1 MLKRLFAISTFI
13 VGLATLSGCASVGET
28 LIVALET
35 PTVEAQANRVAVG
48 TGMLRINHHI
58 INNMPISAD
67 ATWPAQMAAEMTEQ
81 QSKVINKALANDP
94 WFATRH
100 YSDPFQ
106 RQQLGGYIAPGI
118 SPLTFVAYKK
128 INVMY
133 GDNPENWPNMLK
145 YSSKLD
151 QFLEFVDAQDKKPQ
165 RIEAVQA
172 TQYPNIYAAIVSIMP
187 ISYQKDLDTTN
198 REMQDAF
205 DQVAMLKKDKADI
218 AKRLEDD
225 KATKAKGYKGELS
238 PLSASEVTQFNEQIA
253 VLDTQIKAAEEE
265 ADQKQKIN
273 FQVLDNAVEALKS
286 DINLSAENVL
296 LAQNLKLALDEVKSG
311 ASDAAVLYTLATS
324 SLMARGS
331 LQNFDKELAALAQS
345 TFFVPVQQ
353 RHLMEQRV
361 ARLVENV
368 VYLLPS
374 IGMGTYYAYK
384 QNALAGKYRS
394 VVQIVLDADASQKK
408 QMEKFQAKK

>member
-1 MLKRLFAISTFI
+1 MFKRSLAALA
-13 VGLATLSGCASVGET
+13 LATGVATLTGCASVGET
-28 LIVALET
+28 MIVALET

-48 TGMLRINHHI
+48 SGILRVNHHV
-58 INNMPISAD
+58 INYMPISAD
-67 ATWPAQMAAEMTEQ
+67 ATWPAQMAAEMTDQ
-81 QSKVINKALANDP
+81 QRKVINKALENDP

-106 RQQLGGYIAPGI
+106 LQQLGGYVAPGI

-133 GDNPENWPNMLK
+133 GDDPENWPNMLK
-145 YSSKLD
+145 YPSKLD
-151 QFLEFVDAQDKKPQ
+151 QFLEFVDNDTKKPQ

-172 TQYPNIYAAIVSIMP
+172 TQYSNIFAAIVSIMP
-187 ISYQKDLDTTN
+187 VSYQKDLETTN
-198 REMQDAF
+198 RDMQDAF
-205 DQVAMLKKDKADI
+205 DRVAMLKKDKADLS
-218 AKRLEDD
+218 KRLEDD
-225 KATKAKGYKGELS
+225 KATKKRGYSGDLT
-238 PLSASEVTQFNEQIA
+238 PLSATEVMQFNEYIA
-253 VLDTQIKAAEEE
+253 VLDAQIKTAEED
-265 ADQKQKIN
+265 ADQKQNIN
-273 FQVLDNAVEALKS
+273 FQVLDSAVEALKS

-296 LAQNLKLALDEVKSG
+296 LAQNLKLALDEVKAG
-311 ASDAAVLYTLATS
+311 AAEATVLYTLATT
-324 SLMARGS
+324 SLMTRGG
-331 LQNFDKELAALAQS
+331 LQNFDKELATLAQS
-345 TFFVPVQQ
+345 SFFVPVNQ

-394 VVQIVLDADASQKK
+394 VVEVVLDADASQKK
-408 QMEKFQAKK
+408 LQAKK